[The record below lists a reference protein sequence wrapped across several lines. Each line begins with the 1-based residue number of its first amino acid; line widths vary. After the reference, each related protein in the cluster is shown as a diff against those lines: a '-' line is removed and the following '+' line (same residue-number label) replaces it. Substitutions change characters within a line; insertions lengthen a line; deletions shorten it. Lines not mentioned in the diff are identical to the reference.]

1 MRYSHTYLDVTP
13 QIIYRNGQQRPTRP
27 EDLVGERI
35 MVLKGSSHA
44 EQLAELKKQYP
55 ELKYERIRCCR
66 KWSTCCAWST
76 SATIDLTLVDS
87 NELAMNQVYFPTSA
101 SPSTSAKP
109 AGWPGRLPGATTT
122 A

>member
-27 EDLVGERI
+27 EDLVGKRI

-55 ELKYERIRCCR
+55 ELKYEESDAVEVVDLLRMVDVGD
-66 KWSTCCAWST
+66 
-76 SATIDLTLVDS
+76 IDLTLVDS

-109 AGWPGRLPGATTT
+109 AGWPGPCRGATTT